1 MRFLLAFV
9 LSFISVF
16 AIAQAPPMAIGGPQG
31 ITVKRALIEDWISI
45 PIMSDTPVAPLIGAT
60 WPGRGYIVHVAKLGD
75 TSVWHY
81 TGKRWMKIG
90 GAAEDNYTYLLSG
103 GKIAKNN
110 TLNRFTV
117 GQAIYYING
126 TRYQSSFTQINGFP
140 KTPNANGRIDIIALS
155 STGPLIIQGTES
167 PNPITPNLGSTRIS
181 LGLAYY
187 APFDSLANLSGNG
200 LTSVFIKRGVDS
212 IFFTTSDTTIAIRDS
227 VGRPVAGNLIDVSKD
242 TVIFGDTMIKNT
254 VFNTNGYTYRILKS
268 GGDTVL
274 NINPTGNI
282 IIKSRQVGDT
292 TGLFST
298 NIKGNRIAFIDSIQG
313 NESSEPKMLIQ
324 YPLSNPGVSIYPV
337 GTLGGLNTD
346 TRSSL
351 NTISGN
357 GVGLIGAWTHTSL
370 GSHSGGGNVTFY
382 KDRVPAGSYRRNT
395 DGLNLEKNDVVFNLS
410 ANGGYY
416 ATSVANPS
424 YKGLGGLQISVDSLF
439 ETNYRS
445 RIQFL
450 TNDASSATASEKMRL
465 TNNGNLLIGT
475 TTDEGFKLNIN
486 GPTRIQNSYLLL
498 SQGTSSVSSI
508 NIKGRNT
515 ANSISFSGSGSGG
528 NIVIGDDVSRVSFI
542 QQSSDNILIGRS
554 SAPNISGIADNYVNG
569 GSNIVIGRSAA
580 PGFTLNARG
589 NVVIGHYAARLSG
602 TGTFPLGDS
611 SFRFLLTGG
620 SALSV
625 GSESYNLMYGEFL
638 TGQLIVNPTNGV
650 DNPKINNSVQF
661 GINSTTRGFLQPK
674 MTNTER
680 DAIPSPAQG
689 LQLFSTTDSANY
701 VYRGTGGGW
710 QKIANEI
717 SGSDTLDFPSTGHGN
732 SADLTITVTGAD
744 IGDVVALGIPNAS
757 IVANASYIAWVS
769 ATNTVTVRFNNY
781 ASSGNSDPA
790 SGTFKIK
797 VLK

>member
-1 MRFLLAFV
+1 
-9 LSFISVF
+9 
-16 AIAQAPPMAIGGPQG
+16 
-31 ITVKRALIEDWISI
+31 
-45 PIMSDTPVAPLIGAT
+45 
-60 WPGRGYIVHVAKLGD
+60 
-75 TSVWHY
+75 
-81 TGKRWMKIG
+81 
-90 GAAEDNYTYLLSG
+90 
-103 GKIAKNN
+103 
-110 TLNRFTV
+110 
-117 GQAIYYING
+117 
-126 TRYQSSFTQINGFP
+126 
-140 KTPNANGRIDIIALS
+140 
-155 STGPLIIQGTES
+155 
-167 PNPITPNLGSTRIS
+167 
-181 LGLAYY
+181 
-187 APFDSLANLSGNG
+187 
-200 LTSVFIKRGVDS
+200 
-212 IFFTTSDTTIAIRDS
+212 
-227 VGRPVAGNLIDVSKD
+227 
-242 TVIFGDTMIKNT
+242 
-254 VFNTNGYTYRILKS
+254 
-268 GGDTVL
+268 
-274 NINPTGNI
+274 
-282 IIKSRQVGDT
+282 
-292 TGLFST
+292 
-298 NIKGNRIAFIDSIQG
+298 
-313 NESSEPKMLIQ
+313 
-324 YPLSNPGVSIYPV
+324 
-337 GTLGGLNTD
+337 
-346 TRSSL
+346 
-351 NTISGN
+351 
-357 GVGLIGAWTHTSL
+357 
-370 GSHSGGGNVTFY
+370 
-382 KDRVPAGSYRRNT
+382 
-395 DGLNLEKNDVVFNLS
+395 
-410 ANGGYY
+410 
-416 ATSVANPS
+416 
-424 YKGLGGLQISVDSLF
+424 
-439 ETNYRS
+439 
-445 RIQFL
+445 
-450 TNDASSATASEKMRL
+450 MRL

-717 SGSDTLDFPSTGHGN
+717 SGSATLDFPNTGHGN
-732 SADLTITVTGAD
+732 SADLTFTVTGASE
-744 IGDVVALGIPNAS
+744 GDVVALGIPNAS
-757 IVANASYIAWVS
+757 IVANASFTAWVS
-769 ATNTVTVRFNNY
+769 ATDTVTVRFNNY